1 MIPEISEGEIDTCIL
16 TAQMGAKMNKKKIPG
31 KEILRGILLLLL
43 CLVVCFPFFIMIST
57 SLKSYTEIKSPVF
70 HLLPEKIRLENYV
83 ELFKSGRWGRYFW
96 NSFSITAISTAVAV
110 LINSMAGYAFAR
122 LQFKGRDVLFG
133 AALLGMIVPA
143 QVTMLPAYVI
153 MKYIPFAGGNNFFGM
168 GGSGLLNTTQGLILI
183 YLSGAFGVFLFRQ
196 FMLNF
201 PDSLDDA
208 ARIDGLSRFG
218 TYVRIYMPLSKPAI
232 ATMVVLRATATW
244 NDYIWPLLM
253 TQKDKFYTVQLAL
266 SRFRNEA
273 GNEWQYTMAATAV
286 IILPIIILFLFLQ
299 KYFIEGIATT
309 GLKD

>member
-1 MIPEISEGEIDTCIL
+1 MKRSTGRN
-16 TAQMGAKMNKKKIPG
+16 A
-31 KEILRGILLLLL
+31 LRNIVLIIL
-43 CLVVCFPFFIMIST
+43 CLIMCFPFFMMLST

-70 HLLPEKIRLENYV
+70 HLFPERIRWENYV
-83 ELFKSGRWGRYFW
+83 ELFQSGRWGRYFL
-96 NSFSITAISTAVAV
+96 NSFTITAISTAAAV
-110 LINSMAGYAFAR
+110 IINSMAGYAFAR
-122 LQFKGRDVLFG
+122 LHFKGRDTLFG
-133 AALLGMIVPA
+133 IALLGMIVPA

-153 MKYIPFAGGNNFFGM
+153 MKYIPFAGGNNIFGM

-208 ARIDGLSRFG
+208 SRIDGLSRFG

-266 SRFRNEA
+266 SRFRSES